1 MSVRERDCVCVC
13 ACLSV
18 HMGSTIGVLLCV
30 LLALPTRRRTHY

>member
-18 HMGSTIGVLLCV
+18 HMGSNISVLLCV